1 MLSAI
6 VQRVRGADGKIPLVD
21 SYDPGEHVWNP
32 PMPLLFQWHTGGQNR
47 GVSQGHIRKAL
58 NETLEAAG
66 ITDAAGQPLDY
77 QPHDFRRIFVT
88 DAIANGLPPHIA
100 MIICGHKDI
109 STTMGYKATSYR
121 GDRGPSG
128 VYRTATS
135 ASPER
140 GISNPN
146 P

>member
-1 MLSAI
+1 
-6 VQRVRGADGKIPLVD
+6 
-21 SYDPGEHVWNP
+21 
-32 PMPLLFQWHTGGQNR
+32 MPLLFQWHTGGQNR

-88 DAIANGLPPHIA
+88 DAIANGLPPAHRHDHLWPIR
-100 MIICGHKDI
+100 IFPPQW
-109 STTMGYKATSYR
+109 ATRRSILPR
-121 GDRGPSG
+121 RSRPIGGL
-128 VYRTATS
+128 YRTATS